1 MLPDDKRKELLKE
14 LNKQN
19 KDGKLDESGV
29 DILNETIKEF
39 LASPKDKQNKPLKQA
54 SKIAS
59 ITSEQILARLI
70 RRFQNVLWVDVSMF
84 YVQSLE
90 PLARLR
96 LVSSVRTASV
106 CIHACVYIYICIHV
120 TYTYAYV

>member
-59 ITSEQILARLI
+59 ITSEQISI
-70 RRFQNVLWVDVSMF
+70 
-84 YVQSLE
+84 
-90 PLARLR
+90 P
-96 LVSSVRTASV
+96 SV
-106 CIHACVYIYICIHV
+106 IK
-120 TYTYAYV
+120 